1 MFNISFTCKIKF
13 MSPWLETLNLILIY
27 NVLNSKYDQNFPL
40 IIVFLE
46 CALVQKT
53 QLNPN
58 QTKIKYSER
67 LKKNVILSFLFVLD
81 IKSKTNKSCLVP
93 TWAISGN
100 WACIDSRKT
109 KQRTFSICV
118 DMTPFVTLNAP
129 HISNLGNSEHYFGY

>member
-1 MFNISFTCKIKF
+1 MARNIKF
-13 MSPWLETLNLILIY
+13 YINIQRFKFKT
-27 NVLNSKYDQNFPL
+27 YDQNFPL

-53 QLNPN
+53 QFNPN
-58 QTKIKYSER
+58 QTKIKYPER
-67 LKKNVILSFLFVLD
+67 LKKNVILSFPFALD
-81 IKSKTNKSCLVP
+81 IESKINKSCLVP
-93 TWAISGN
+93 TWTISGN

-129 HISNLGNSEHYFGY
+129 HISNLRNSEHYFGY